1 VKRVVHRL
9 IVIAALL
16 ALAAPAVAQ
25 ASPQAV
31 IRDCA
36 DDGHLD
42 GKYSND
48 DLRRA
53 AATLPSDLDE
63 YSDCREVINGAI
75 TGGSDKGGG
84 RNNGPPKGSA
94 SAANRERSARA
105 HDAKALKDATSRKP
119 KLNVD
124 GRSVEPGTNGLFDTA
139 SSSNGLP
146 LPLLLALIAVGLL
159 AMVGALYALR
169 RRVPALAKIPLPSL
183 SSLPRVPF
191 PRFRR

>member
-53 AATLPSDLDE
+53 ADTLPSDLDE

-84 RNNGPPKGSA
+84 RDSGPKGSA

-105 HDAKALKDATSRKP
+105 RDANALKDATGRKP

-124 GRSVEPGTNGLFDTA
+124 GRSVEPGANGLFDTA